1 MKEPWDWV
9 VIGSGFGGAVAGL
22 RLSQKGY
29 RVLMLEKGQRFSKD
43 DFPGSNWN
51 LRRWLWAPR
60 LGFRGIFQI
69 SFFRHLTAFTGVGVG
84 GGSLVYANTLP
95 TPPPA
100 FFQAPSW
107 AHLADW
113 RTELTPHYTTALEM
127 LGATRTPFRTP
138 TDQALADLA
147 ADDDQPETFQA
158 TRVGVYFGEAGKEG
172 VEVAD
177 PYFQGDG
184 PRRSGCTSCGA
195 CMIGC
200 PVGAKNSL
208 DRNYLYLAEALGM
221 RIEANR
227 EVTAVRSLPDGGYRI
242 ETRCGQVYSAKRIV
256 FSGGVMGT
264 LPLLLKMR
272 ADPDGL
278 PRLSDRLGH
287 QVRTNSEALLGV
299 TTMRKDLDLSKGIA
313 IGSIL
318 QTDERSHL
326 EPVRYPSGSGFF
338 RLLMAPHAPG
348 ARLPSRLLSGFRR
361 FLQRPWQWLR
371 AYCVP
376 NWAKRTVIL
385 LYMRTEDATLRLG
398 LKGDPRRG
406 KMRSALESGPTP
418 TASMPEATELVDRM
432 ADKLDGVAGSLVT
445 ETLLGRPSTAHLLG
459 GCCMG
464 EGPED
469 GVIDAQQRLFGYPDC
484 LVVDGSTMSANPGV
498 NPSLTITAMAER
510 ALALVPPKA

>member
-1 MKEPWDWV
+1 MAEPWDWV
-9 VIGSGFGGAVAGL
+9 VIGSGFGGSVAGL

-29 RVLMLEKGQRFSKD
+29 RVLMLEKGRRFAKE
-43 DFPGSNWN
+43 DFPRSNWN

-60 LGFRGIFQI
+60 LGFRGIFQV

-95 TPPPA
+95 TPPPS

-107 AHLADW
+107 AHLAAWHD
-113 RTELTPHYTTALEM
+113 ELAPHYATALEM
-127 LGATRTPFRTP
+127 LGATQTPFRTP

-147 ADDDQPETFQA
+147 AEDGRPDAFQA
-158 TRVGVYFGEAGKEG
+158 TRVAVYFGEPGKEG
-172 VEVAD
+172 QEVED
-177 PYFQGDG
+177 PYFQGAG

-208 DRNYLYLAEALGM
+208 DRNYLHLAEALGM
-221 RIEANR
+221 HIEADC
-227 EVTAVRSLPDGGYRI
+227 EVTAVRSLPEGGYRI
-242 ETRCGQVYSAKRIV
+242 EARGGRIFHAKRVV
-256 FSGGVMGT
+256 FAGGVMGT

-272 ADPDGL
+272 ADPKGL
-278 PRLSDRLGH
+278 PHLSPRLGH
-287 QVRTNSEALLGV
+287 RVRTNSEALLGV
-299 TTMRKDLDLSKGIA
+299 TTMRRDMDLSKGIA

-338 RLLMAPHAPG
+338 RLLMAPHASG
-348 ARLPSRLLSGFRR
+348 AGLPARLLSGFRR
-361 FLQRPWQWLR
+361 LLQRPWQWLR
-371 AYCVP
+371 AYFVP
-376 NWAKRTVIL
+376 NWAERTSIF

-398 LKGDPRRG
+398 LKGNPRRG
-406 KMRSALESGPTP
+406 RLGSFHESGPAP
-418 TASMPEATELVDRM
+418 TASLPEATDLVDRV
-432 ADKLDGVAGSLVT
+432 AEKLEGVAGSLVT
-445 ETLLGRPSTAHLLG
+445 ETLLGIPSTAHILG
-459 GCCMG
+459 GCCLG
-464 EGPED
+464 ADAEE
-469 GVIDAQQRLFGYPDC
+469 GVIDVQHRLFGYPDC

-510 ALALVPPKA
+510 ALSFLPEKG

>member
-1 MKEPWDWV
+1 MEEHWDWV
-9 VIGSGFGGAVAGL
+9 VIGSGFGGAVSGL

-29 RVLMLEKGQRFSKD
+29 RVLMLEKGRRFAKE
-43 DFPGSNWN
+43 DFPRSNWN

-60 LGFRGIFQI
+60 FGLRGIFQV

-95 TPPPA
+95 TPPAA
-100 FFQAPSW
+100 FFQASSW

-113 RTELTPHYTTALEM
+113 ESELAPHYATALEM
-127 LGATRTPFRTP
+127 LGATQTPFRTP
-138 TDQALADLA
+138 PDQALADLA
-147 ADDDQPETFQA
+147 ADDHNPEAFRA
-158 TRVGVYFGEAGKEG
+158 TRVGVYFGEPGKEG
-172 VEVAD
+172 VEVED
-177 PYFQGDG
+177 PYFGGAG
-184 PRRSGCTSCGA
+184 PPRNGCTSCGA

-221 RIEANR
+221 RIEADS
-227 EVTAVRSLPDGGYRI
+227 EVTAVRALPEGGYRI
-242 ETRCGQVYSAKRIV
+242 EARGGKVFLAKQVV
-256 FSGGVMGT
+256 FAGGVMGT

-272 ADPDGL
+272 ADSKGL
-278 PRLSDRLGH
+278 PLLSARLGH

-299 TTMRKDLDLSKGIA
+299 TTMRRDVDLSKGIA

-318 QTDERSHL
+318 QTDENSHL

-348 ARLPSRLLSGFRR
+348 VRLPARLLSGIRR
-361 FLQRPWQWLR
+361 LLKHPRQWLR
-371 AYCVP
+371 AYFVP
-376 NWAKRTVIL
+376 NWAERTSIL
-385 LYMRTEDATLRLG
+385 LYMRTEDSTLRLG
-398 LKGDPRRG
+398 IKGNPRRG
-406 KMRSALESGPTP
+406 KLKSFLESGPAP

-432 ADKLDGVAGSLVT
+432 AEKLEGVAGSLVT
-445 ETLLGRPSTAHLLG
+445 ETLLGIPSTAHILG
-459 GCCMG
+459 GCCLG
-464 EGPED
+464 EHAEV
-469 GVIDAQQRLFGYPDC
+469 GVIDTQHRLFGYPDC

-510 ALALVPPKA
+510 ALALIPDKA